1 MQLRQ
6 ITECSC
12 DVCKAMCKVSP
23 CMGTPEDIQKI
34 IDAGYKDKLLLSLWV
49 DPKNPETPMPA
60 IAPIN
65 GPHGCVFQDKSG
77 LCELHAAGLKPTE
90 GKLAIHDT
98 MDNGLRRTIGYTWI
112 SEAGISVL
120 EQFTPGL
127 APIIREMI
135 PFVKQGAMIQLTQT
149 K

>member
-1 MQLRQ
+1 
-6 ITECSC
+6 
-12 DVCKAMCKVSP
+12 
-23 CMGTPEDIQKI
+23 MGTPEDIQKI
-34 IDAGYKDKLLLSLWV
+34 IDAGYKEKLLLSLWE
-49 DPKNPETPMPA
+49 DPKNPETPLPT

-65 GPHGCVFQDKSG
+65 GPHGCVFQDKDG
-77 LCELHAAGLKPTE
+77 LCELHEAGLKPTE

-98 MDNGLRRTIGYTWI
+98 LDSGLRRTLGYTWI
-112 SEAGISVL
+112 SEAGISVF
-120 EQFTPGL
+120 EQFNQGL